1 MRKQKMI
8 PRQATDAVFHVTYYR
23 EGNIAG
29 WLSHSRMDQPIYIQS
44 VPQLIFNL
52 DDLFSRDDRP
62 ISIRV
67 FEEVSIPDCPFAT
80 LRVQI
85 LFREHYSW
93 QGLLIW
99 EDNQMEAP
107 FHSVLEFIEL
117 LDELLA
123 N

>member
-1 MRKQKMI
+1 MVKILASLGFVWFLVYTALGNRAS
-8 PRQATDAVFHVTYYR
+8 PR
-23 EGNIAG
+23 AG
-29 WLSHSRMDQPIYIQS
+29 RHLHITWPKYIQS